1 VTAAAPSLPAHTG
14 PLSPEQARAL
24 VDAAPTIGQLPVLSP
39 GGGPPGRL
47 PISVVIL
54 TFNEE
59 ANIRDCIAS
68 CAWCDDVHVLD
79 SGSSDRTG
87 EIARAMGATVHLNKF
102 KSFGD
107 QRNWAIDN
115 IPCKHPWHFHLD
127 ADERFTPTLLE
138 EMLRRLGEDG
148 SKSTAACYQ
157 CPSKM
162 ILMEKWLK
170 WSGGYP
176 SYQVRLFRY
185 GQCRF
190 MDFGHGQREDTTGTI
205 EVLDTPYIH
214 YNFSKGV
221 LEWFYKHNDYSS
233 REAGE
238 AILIRSQG
246 RPTWSHLLAG
256 DQVSKRR
263 AWKNMSYFMHGR
275 AIWRFLYNYA
285 LRLGLLDGIAGFRY
299 CAMISSYEY
308 WTELKIKEKARSW
321 AGATNKRVE
330 KMLSEPAAAAGSPP
344 LTSNLP
350 LPTSPRGPHNPTG
363 LYNTSKGRVEI
374 LIPTLNEAAVI
385 KDTVQNALAL
395 GPVFVL
401 DSCSTDGTQ
410 QIARDAGATVVEQ
423 KFLGYARQK
432 NWGLEN
438 LPFKGQWVFILDAD
452 ERITPQ
458 LRQEVLAAIDNP
470 ASADGY
476 FVNRVV
482 LFMGRAIRHG
492 GLYPSWNLRFF
503 RRGTCRYEDR
513 SVHEHMV
520 CDGPTNYLRN
530 EMIHIRGESVHEWI
544 RKHIRYADLESDEW
558 VKLKFGQEAGASAA
572 ELFRHTLKY
581 RQYLRREIWP
591 RTPLKPLLRFF
602 YMYFLRLGILDGH
615 AGLHMATMMSVYEY
629 MIELLYR
636 DKLSRIATGAM
647 PRPGAALSVPAVK
660 PA

>member
-1 VTAAAPSLPAHTG
+1 MSAPDQAQLVAAAPTTG
-14 PLSPEQARAL
+14 QP
-24 VDAAPTIGQLPVLSP
+24 PVGSP
-39 GGGPPGRL
+39 GGGPPGRI
-47 PISVVIL
+47 PVSVVIL

-79 SGSSDRTG
+79 SGSTDRTRD
-87 EIARAMGATVHLNKF
+87 IARAMGATVHTNPF
-102 KSFGD
+102 TSFGD
-107 QRNWAIDN
+107 QRNWAIDH
-115 IPCKHPWHFHLD
+115 IPCTHPWHFHLD
-127 ADERFTPTLLE
+127 ADERFTPELLS
-138 EMLRRLGEDG
+138 EMLARLGPDG

-162 ILMEKWLK
+162 ILMQKWLK

-190 MDFGHGQREDTTGTI
+190 MDFGHGQREDTTGPI
-205 EVLDTPYIH
+205 EILRSPYIH
-214 YNFSKGV
+214 YNFSKGL
-221 LEWFYKHNDYSS
+221 LEWFYKHNHYST

-238 AILIRSQG
+238 AMIIRAQG
-246 RPTWSHLLAG
+246 RPKLAHLFRG
-256 DQVSKRR
+256 DHVSKRR

-275 AIWRFLYNYA
+275 AVWRFLYNYI
-285 LRLGLLDGIAGFRY
+285 LRMGLLDGVAGFRY
-299 CAMISSYEY
+299 CAMIASYEY
-308 WTELKIKEKARSW
+308 WTELKIKERAHSW
-321 AGATNKRVE
+321 TAATNRRVE
-330 KMLSEPAAAAGSPP
+330 KMLAEPAHFHAPP
-344 LTSNLP
+344 P
-350 LPTSPRGPHNPTG
+350 PPPGIPPTPPTGPHNPAG
-363 LYNTSKGRVEI
+363 LYNTSNGRVEI
-374 LIPTLNEAAVI
+374 FIPTLNEAAVI
-385 KDTVQNALAL
+385 KDTVQNALSL

-410 QIARDAGATVVEQ
+410 QIARDAGATVIEQ

-438 LPFKGQWVFILDAD
+438 LPFTGDWVFILDAD

-458 LRQEVLAAIDNP
+458 LREEVLATIDDPN
-470 ASADGY
+470 AADGF

-482 LFMGRAIRHG
+482 LFMGHAIRHG

-503 RRGTCRYEDR
+503 KRGTCRYEDR

-520 CDGPTNYLRN
+520 CDGPTDYLRQ
-530 EMIHIRGESVHEWI
+530 EMLHIRGESVHEWI

-558 VKLKFGQEAGASAA
+558 VKLRFGQEAGASAGQ
-572 ELFRHTLKY
+572 LFRHTLRY

-591 RTPLKPLLRFF
+591 RTPLKPLLRFC
-602 YMYFLRLGILDGH
+602 YMYMLRLGVLDGQ

-636 DKLSRIATGAM
+636 DKLSRIATGAIPP
-647 PRPGAALSVPAVK
+647 PRPSGPAPGVHSVDPAKAV
-660 PA
+660 